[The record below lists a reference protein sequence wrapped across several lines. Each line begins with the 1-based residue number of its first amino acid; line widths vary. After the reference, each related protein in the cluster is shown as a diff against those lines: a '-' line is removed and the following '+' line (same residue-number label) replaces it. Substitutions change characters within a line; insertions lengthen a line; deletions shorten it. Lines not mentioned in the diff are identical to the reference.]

1 MISMATLSQ
10 IRAQVTNLLRKSP
23 EARVIAIKTDGGWEG
38 DTRFP
43 VGDRE
48 YRVRYCGSELA
59 MREALMNGDDGG
71 GLVIVTQLDESTL
84 GQDLVARFAR
94 RRLHSIEGWTILKDV
109 FQAREIDPSLLRKPW
124 LADAVLE
131 MLPAEGIPPVP
142 TGVLDSETVWGLVL
156 RRHLNLRSSRPDEMD
171 LLRWSMDAAGV
182 ARYAALSEEMR
193 TAARDWITECVG
205 KTALGV
211 LACIDAGFG
220 PDAFPVGLAMTV
232 VSAGA
237 NEAGLRAS
245 AARLERFLGGAP
257 LQPAVVMAWADAAG
271 RLFDQLDATGGEQ
284 QLLNAVDRSDQI
296 LREIRAV
303 PFAFL
308 SDYSRLGF
316 DLRLEAFGQALMAS
330 LEAPESEIPADLLQ
344 KANAVKAHR
353 WASRSP
359 ARVSQVEMAIRLV
372 GWLAAGP
379 RASQEPTIESFEDLA
394 IAYARDGGFL
404 DWARQ
409 TLFFG
414 DPVQTLSAA
423 YGRLC
428 EIATLRRESQSERFG
443 RRLVDWMAAGCTV
456 RTTILI
462 EDVLKSVVAPLARLA
477 PVLLVVVD
485 GMSFAVF
492 RELLDDVLTHGWLE
506 LTKAGESTSRPVIAA
521 LPSITEVCRRSLLA
535 GRLMSG
541 TGEDEKQAFASNAEL
556 LQACKSGGSPILF
569 QKSDLADPGG
579 ASLALEVRKE
589 IASPKRRVVAAI
601 VNAVDDH
608 LLKGEQVAI
617 PWTLSHVPLLNQ
629 LLGAAM
635 DSGRLVVLTSDHGH
649 VLDHDTTYRPTNLG
663 ERYRG
668 DDGTLHPDE
677 VKISGTRVVL
687 PPVGTLIAP
696 WSERV
701 RYGGKRNGYHG
712 GASPQ
717 ECVVPLAVLGLQTLI
732 PEGYKPAALYRPS
745 WWTAEPAPEAIV
757 PSPQPVTPPIAV
769 ETHYPPKGQAELPF
783 VAPEARGT
791 WVDRLLHSQILQARL
806 QQAGRVAPPPEKL
819 RSFLQALEE
828 RGGTMLRSALAQKLG
843 EPELRMPGIVAA
855 MRRILNVE
863 GYAVLSIDDASGSV
877 VLNRQLLEVQF
888 ELNKAEEVN
897 G

>member
-1 MISMATLSQ
+1 
-10 IRAQVTNLLRKSP
+10 V
-23 EARVIAIKTDGGWEG
+23 
-38 DTRFP
+38 
-43 VGDRE
+43 
-48 YRVRYCGSELA
+48 
-59 MREALMNGDDGG
+59 
-71 GLVIVTQLDESTL
+71 
-84 GQDLVARFAR
+84 
-94 RRLHSIEGWTILKDV
+94 
-109 FQAREIDPSLLRKPW
+109 
-124 LADAVLE
+124 
-131 MLPAEGIPPVP
+131 
-142 TGVLDSETVWGLVL
+142 
-156 RRHLNLRSSRPDEMD
+156 
-171 LLRWSMDAAGV
+171 
-182 ARYAALSEEMR
+182 
-193 TAARDWITECVG
+193 
-205 KTALGV
+205 
-211 LACIDAGFG
+211 
-220 PDAFPVGLAMTV
+220 
-232 VSAGA
+232 
-237 NEAGLRAS
+237 AS
-245 AARLERFLGGAP
+245 AL
-257 LQPAVVMAWADAAG
+257 ADAAG

-284 QLLNAVDRSDQI
+284 QLVNAVDRSDQI
-296 LREIRAV
+296 LREIHAA

-330 LEAPESEIPADLLQ
+330 LEAPVSEVPADLLQ
-344 KANAVKAHR
+344 KANAVKGHR

-372 GWLAAGP
+372 GWLPPASE
-379 RASQEPTIESFEDLA
+379 ASQKPNIESFEDLA
-394 IAYARDGGFL
+394 MAYSRDGGFL

-409 TLFFG
+409 ELSFG

-428 EIATLRRESQSERFG
+428 EIVTQRRESQSKTFG
-443 RRLVDWMAAGCTV
+443 RRLADWMEAGCTV
-456 RTTILI
+456 RTAILI
-462 EDVLKSVVAPLARLA
+462 EDVLKSAVAPLARVA

-492 RELLDDVLTHGWLE
+492 RELLEDILTHGWLE
-506 LTKAGESTSRPVIAA
+506 LTKEGEFTPGPVIAA

-556 LQACKSGGSPILF
+556 LQACRSGGSPVLF
-569 QKSDLADPGG
+569 QKSDLAEPGG
-579 ASLALEVRKE
+579 ASLALAVRKE

-649 VLDHDTTYRPTNLG
+649 VLDHDTTYRPSTLG

-668 DDGTLHPDE
+668 DDGTIHPDE
-677 VKISGTRVVL
+677 VRISGTRVVL
-687 PPVGTLIAP
+687 PAGGTLIAP

-717 ECVVPLAVLGLQTLI
+717 ECVVPLAILGWQTLV
-732 PEGYKPAALYRPS
+732 PQGYRPTAPYRPS
-745 WWTAEPAPEAIV
+745 WWTAEPVLEAV
-757 PSPQPVTPPIAV
+757 LSSGQPLAPPISAI
-769 ETHYPPKGQAELPF
+769 EPHYSPKGQAVLPF
-783 VAPEARGT
+783 VSPEGRGT
-791 WVDRLLHSQILQARL
+791 WVDRLLQSPILQVRL

-819 RSFLQALEE
+819 RNFLQALDE

-843 EPELRMPGIVAA
+843 EPELRIPGIVAA

-863 GYAVLSIDDASGSV
+863 GYAVLAVEDASGSV

-888 ELNKAEEVN
+888 ELNRAEDPN